1 MNNRT
6 NFQGPNRVYQ
16 HGDMMGQQAYMHRG
30 NSVNMAGVP
39 QNMAP
44 PPQLVNQSMMQSH
57 LNQSMAQMSVGGSS
71 VASSSAPQYADVP
84 YAKSYFDEIQTMF
97 VSHDFKNAKKKEK
110 KEIVGNTIYKHV
122 EKLVGEMRAPKI
134 TGMLIDL
141 PEAELNYS
149 ISQWNHFEQ
158 KVMSALQLIT

>member
-1 MNNRT
+1 
-6 NFQGPNRVYQ
+6 
-16 HGDMMGQQAYMHRG
+16 
-30 NSVNMAGVP
+30 
-39 QNMAP
+39 MAP
-44 PPQLVNQSMMQSH
+44 PPQLVNQSMMHNSH
-57 LNQSMAQMSVGGSS
+57 LNQSMAQMSVGGGSS
-71 VASSSAPQYADVP
+71 VASSSAPQYADIP
-84 YAKSYFDEIQTMF
+84 YAKTYFDEIQQMF
-97 VSHDFKNAKKKEK
+97 VSHDFKNAKKREK

-149 ISQWNHFEQ
+149 ISQWVHFEQ